1 MTKALKLTL
10 LLMGIIFGVFF
21 IFPLVLPSQIEVT
34 MSKEINAPKKLV
46 FAQIN
51 DLQHRLQW
59 TPFIKDGH
67 VIDSVSTPSFGKGAK
82 DIWFK
87 GDTVTR
93 TLTIIQSIPDHSVQL
108 ELWFPHQHGATE
120 KWTLSGDS
128 LHTKVTW
135 HFKVLNLRYP
145 FGRWL
150 GLMLKGSLKP
160 MLKLGL
166 DQIGKAAVKEQQK
179 PTDTDSVN

>member
-21 IFPLVLPSQIEVT
+21 LFPLVLPSQIEVT
-34 MSKEINAPKKLV
+34 MSKEINAPQKVV
-46 FAQIN
+46 FEQIS

-59 TPFIKDGH
+59 TPFIKDSA
-67 VIDSVSTPSFGKGAK
+67 VIDSISNPSSGKGAK

-87 GDTVTR
+87 GDTITR
-93 TLTIIQSIPDHSVQL
+93 SLTIIQSKPYHSVDL

-166 DQIGKAAVKEQQK
+166 DQIGKAAVKEEK
-179 PTDTDSVN
+179 EKSAADSVN